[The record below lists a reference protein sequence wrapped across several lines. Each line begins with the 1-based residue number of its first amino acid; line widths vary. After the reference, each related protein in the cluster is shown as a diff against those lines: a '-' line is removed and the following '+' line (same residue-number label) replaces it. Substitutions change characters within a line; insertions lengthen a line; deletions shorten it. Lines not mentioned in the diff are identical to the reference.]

1 MTQNDVTPTTTAP
14 GTQDE
19 PPTADRPNRSTEG
32 AGKPGPDRS
41 MEGAGQSSPNR
52 STDGA
57 GQGLDRGAGSGHGA
71 EHDDL
76 AGSAD
81 ASGAGRATGAT
92 EANRAPGATVGTG
105 AAGAPARPLRTRRLP
120 VHWAWFVAAVTFVT
134 IIGAAAFRSLPGLLI
149 DPLHREF
156 DWSRG
161 TIGLAVSVNLALYGL
176 TAPFAAALM
185 DRFGIRRVVA
195 VALTVIALGSGLT
208 VWMTAAWQLLLC
220 WGVLVGLGSGSMA
233 LAFAA
238 TVTNRWF
245 IERRGL
251 VTGILTAASASGQ
264 LIFLP
269 LLAWIVEEHD
279 WRPAAVTVALAA
291 LAVVPF
297 VWLLL
302 RDHPAD
308 VGLKPFG
315 SEVFVEKPP
324 PVPGAARRAVKVLL
338 SAARTGPFWL
348 LAGTF
353 AICGAS
359 TNGLIQTHFV
369 PAAHDHGMPITAA
382 ASLLAVIG
390 VFDVVGTV
398 ASGWFTDRFDA
409 RRLLA
414 VYYALRGISLLF
426 LPMLLAFGG
435 PSVRPPMI
443 FFIVFYGLDWVATV
457 PPTLAL
463 CREHYGEDSAIVFGW
478 VLASHQVGAALIAFL
493 GGVARDVFGSYDMVW
508 YASGALCAVAALMA
522 LVIRKGRAMVPAV
535 AGA

>member
-1 MTQNDVTPTTTAP
+1 MTQTSDAVPQPTET
-14 GTQDE
+14 GTQAPTRPTRPA
-19 PPTADRPNRSTEG
+19 PPI
-32 AGKPGPDRS
+32 
-41 MEGAGQSSPNR
+41 
-52 STDGA
+52 
-57 GQGLDRGAGSGHGA
+57 H
-71 EHDDL
+71 
-76 AGSAD
+76 
-81 ASGAGRATGAT
+81 RA
-92 EANRAPGATVGTG
+92 
-105 AAGAPARPLRTRRLP
+105 
-120 VHWAWFVAAVTFVT
+120 WYVAAVAFVT
-134 IIGAAAFRSLPGLLI
+134 ILGAAAFRSMPGLLI
-149 DPLHREF
+149 EPLHDDF
-156 DWSRG
+156 GWSRG

-195 VALTVIALGSGLT
+195 VALTMIALGSGLT
-208 VWMTAAWQLLLC
+208 VWMSSSLQLILY

-245 IERRGL
+245 TTKRGL
-251 VTGILTAASASGQ
+251 VTGILTAAGASGQ

-269 LLAWIVEEHD
+269 LIAWMVED
-279 WRPAAVTVALAA
+279 GTWKPASVTVALTA

-308 VGLKPFG
+308 IGAKPYG
-315 SEVFVEKPP
+315 AEEFVPKPAP
-324 PVPGAARRAVKVLL
+324 AQGAARRAVKVLF

-369 PAAHDHGMPITAA
+369 PAAHDHGMPVQAA

-390 VFDVVGTV
+390 IFDILGTIF
-398 ASGWFTDRFDA
+398 SGWLTDRFDS

-414 VYYALRGISLLF
+414 VYYALRGVSLLF
-426 LPMLLAFGG
+426 LPILLSD
-435 PSVRPPMI
+435 SVHPPMI

-457 PPTLAL
+457 PPTIAL

-478 VLASHQVGAALIAFL
+478 VLASHQVGAALVAFL
-493 GGVARDVFGSYDMVW
+493 GGVARDVFGTYNPVW
-508 YASGALCAVAALMA
+508 YMSGALCAAAALMA
-522 LVIRKGRAMVPAV
+522 VVIRKGRSEIRIAK
-535 AGA
+535 

>member
-1 MTQNDVTPTTTAP
+1 MTQTTEPLAASVRPPVRTP
-14 GTQDE
+14 
-19 PPTADRPNRSTEG
+19 RIHR
-32 AGKPGPDRS
+32 
-41 MEGAGQSSPNR
+41 
-52 STDGA
+52 
-57 GQGLDRGAGSGHGA
+57 
-71 EHDDL
+71 
-76 AGSAD
+76 
-81 ASGAGRATGAT
+81 
-92 EANRAPGATVGTG
+92 
-105 AAGAPARPLRTRRLP
+105 
-120 VHWAWFVAAVTFVT
+120 AWFVAAVTFVT
-134 IIGAAAFRSLPGLLI
+134 IIGAAAFASLPGLLI
-149 DPLHREF
+149 EPLHGEF
-156 DWSRG
+156 HWSRG
-161 TIGLAVSVNLALYGL
+161 TIGFAVSVNLALYGL

-195 VALTVIALGSGLT
+195 VALTVIAAGSLLT
-208 VWMTAAWQLLLC
+208 VWMTAAWQLILF

-245 IERRGL
+245 TARRGL
-251 VTGILTAASASGQ
+251 VTGILTAAGASGQ

-269 LLAWIVEEHD
+269 LLSWLVEHHG

-308 VGLKPFG
+308 VGLAPYG
-315 SEVFVEKPP
+315 GEYAEKPA
-324 PVPGAARRAVKVLL
+324 PVTGAARRAVTVLFK
-338 SAARTGPFWL
+338 AARTGPFWL

-359 TNGLIQTHFV
+359 TNGLVKTHFV
-369 PAAHDHGMPITAA
+369 PAAHDHGMPVTAA
-382 ASLLAVIG
+382 AGLLAVIG

-398 ASGWFTDRFDA
+398 ASGWFTDRFEA

-426 LPMLLAFGG
+426 LPMLLA
-435 PSVRPPMI
+435 PAVHPPML

-457 PPTLAL
+457 PPTIAL

-478 VLASHQVGAALIAFL
+478 VLASHQVGAAVIAFA
-493 GGVARDVFGSYDMVW
+493 GGLARDLFGSYDIVW
-508 YASGALCAVAALMA
+508 YASGALCAAAALMA
-522 LVIRKGRAMVPAV
+522 LVIRRRPVGAMA
-535 AGA
+535 

>member
-1 MTQNDVTPTTTAP
+1 MTRTTP
-14 GTQDE
+14 E
-19 PPTADRPNRSTEG
+19 PV
-32 AGKPGPDRS
+32 
-41 MEGAGQSSPNR
+41 
-52 STDGA
+52 
-57 GQGLDRGAGSGHGA
+57 
-71 EHDDL
+71 
-76 AGSAD
+76 D
-81 ASGAGRATGAT
+81 ASPVPPGEPRPAGDPRGS
-92 EANRAPGATVGTG
+92 RVP
-105 AAGAPARPLRTRRLP
+105 R
-120 VHWAWFVAAVTFVT
+120 VHRAWFVAAVTFVT
-134 IIGAAAFRSLPGLLI
+134 IVGAAAFASLPGLLI
-149 DPLHREF
+149 EPLHQQF
-156 DWSRG
+156 AWSRG
-161 TIGLAVSVNLALYGL
+161 TIGFAVSVNLALYGL

-195 VALTVIALGSGLT
+195 VALSVIAAGSMAT
-208 VWMTAAWQLLLC
+208 VWMTASWQFILF

-245 IERRGL
+245 VARRGL
-251 VTGILTAASASGQ
+251 VTGILTAAGASGQ
-264 LIFLP
+264 LVFLP
-269 LLAWIVEEHD
+269 LLSWLVEHEG

-291 LAVVPF
+291 LVVVPF

-308 VGLKPFG
+308 VGLAPYGAADPVPKPA
-315 SEVFVEKPP
+315 
-324 PVPGAARRAVKVLL
+324 PVPGAARRTVTVLF

-359 TNGLIQTHFV
+359 TNGLVKTHFI

-390 VFDVVGTV
+390 VFDVVGTI
-398 ASGWFTDRFDA
+398 ASGWFTDRFEA

-414 VYYALRGISLLF
+414 VYYALRGVSLLF
-426 LPMLLAFGG
+426 LPVLLA
-435 PSVRPPMI
+435 PSVDPPMV

-457 PPTLAL
+457 PPTIAL

-478 VLASHQVGAALIAFL
+478 VLASHQIGAALVAFA
-493 GGVARDVFGSYDMVW
+493 GGVARDVFGSYDVVW

-522 LVIRKGRAMVPAV
+522 LVIRRRGAVPPAARP
-535 AGA
+535 AGAAGAGQPT

>member
-1 MTQNDVTPTTTAP
+1 MTQT
-14 GTQDE
+14 
-19 PPTADRPNRSTEG
+19 
-32 AGKPGPDRS
+32 
-41 MEGAGQSSPNR
+41 
-52 STDGA
+52 
-57 GQGLDRGAGSGHGA
+57 
-71 EHDDL
+71 
-76 AGSAD
+76 
-81 ASGAGRATGAT
+81 T
-92 EANRAPGATVGTG
+92 EAITAGE
-105 AAGAPARPLRTRRLP
+105 AAGPAPSRRVR
-120 VHWAWFVAAVTFVT
+120 VHRAWFVAAVAFVT
-134 IIGAAAFRSLPGLLI
+134 IIGAAAFRSLPSLLF
-149 DPLHREF
+149 DPLQDEF
-156 DWSRG
+156 HWSRG
-161 TIGLAVSVNLALYGL
+161 TIGAAVSINLVLYGL

-195 VALTVIALGSGLT
+195 VALMVIAIGSGLT

-220 WGVLVGLGSGSMA
+220 WGLLVGIGSGSMA

-245 IERRGL
+245 TARRGL
-251 VTGILTAASASGQ
+251 VTGLLTAASASGQ

-269 LLAWIVEEHD
+269 VLSWIVTHHS

-308 VGLKPFG
+308 VGLKPYG
-315 SEVFVEKPP
+315 ATEFVPKPAP
-324 PVPGAARRAVKVLL
+324 AQGAARRTLKVLS
-338 SAARTGPFWL
+338 SAVRTGPFWL
-348 LAGTF
+348 LAGSF

-359 TNGLIQTHFV
+359 TNGLVQTHFV

-398 ASGWFTDRFDA
+398 ASGWFTDRFEP

-426 LPMLLAFGG
+426 LPMLLVT
-435 PSVRPPMI
+435 PSVHPPMI

-457 PPTLAL
+457 PPTIAL
-463 CREHYGEDSAIVFGW
+463 CRELYGEDSAIVFGW
-478 VLASHQVGAALIAFL
+478 VLASHQVGAALVAFL
-493 GGVARDVFGSYDMVW
+493 GGVARDTFGEYDVVW
-508 YASGALCAVAALMA
+508 YASGALCAVAALMV
-522 LVIRKGRAMVPAV
+522 LVIRRRPVRV
-535 AGA
+535 GAALA

>member
-1 MTQNDVTPTTTAP
+1 MLYVVTQTTEPAAAGTAP
-14 GTQDE
+14 ESERT
-19 PPTADRPNRSTEG
+19 PRIHLWPSH
-32 AGKPGPDRS
+32 K
-41 MEGAGQSSPNR
+41 MSPHR
-52 STDGA
+52 
-57 GQGLDRGAGSGHGA
+57 
-71 EHDDL
+71 
-76 AGSAD
+76 
-81 ASGAGRATGAT
+81 
-92 EANRAPGATVGTG
+92 
-105 AAGAPARPLRTRRLP
+105 
-120 VHWAWFVAAVTFVT
+120 AWFVAAVTFVT

-149 DPLHREF
+149 DPLNQDF
-156 DWSRG
+156 GWSRG
-161 TIGLAVSVNLALYGL
+161 TIGAAVSVNLALYGL

-185 DRFGIRRVVA
+185 DRFGIRKVVA

-208 VWMTAAWQLLLC
+208 VWMTAAWQLMLC
-220 WGVLVGLGSGSMA
+220 WGLLVGLGSGSMA

-245 IERRGL
+245 TERRGL

-269 LLAWIVEEHD
+269 LLSWIVEKHG

-308 VGLKPFG
+308 VGVKPYG
-315 SEVFVEKPP
+315 ATEFVPKPAP
-324 PVPGAARRAVKVLL
+324 AVGAARRAVTVLS
-338 SAARTGPFWL
+338 SASRTGTFWL

-390 VFDVVGTV
+390 VFDVVGTI
-398 ASGWFTDRFDA
+398 ASGWFTDRFEP

-414 VYYALRGISLLF
+414 VYYALRGISSSSC
-426 LPMLLAFGG
+426 PCCWPRASTRRCCSSSSSTASTGSP
-435 PSVRPPMI
+435 PSRPPSPCAASST
-443 FFIVFYGLDWVATV
+443 ATTARSSSAGSS
-457 PPTLAL
+457 PPT
-463 CREHYGEDSAIVFGW
+463 RSAPHSW
-478 VLASHQVGAALIAFL
+478 PSSAASPATPS
-493 GGVARDVFGSYDMVW
+493 ARTTW
-508 YASGALCAVAALMA
+508 SGTCPARCA
-522 LVIRKGRAMVPAV
+522 RWRH
-535 AGA
+535 

>member
-1 MTQNDVTPTTTAP
+1 MTQTTQATAVDKSPPEP
-14 GTQDE
+14 G
-19 PPTADRPNRSTEG
+19 
-32 AGKPGPDRS
+32 
-41 MEGAGQSSPNR
+41 
-52 STDGA
+52 
-57 GQGLDRGAGSGHGA
+57 RGRIH
-71 EHDDL
+71 
-76 AGSAD
+76 
-81 ASGAGRATGAT
+81 RA
-92 EANRAPGATVGTG
+92 
-105 AAGAPARPLRTRRLP
+105 
-120 VHWAWFVAAVTFVT
+120 WYVAAVAFVT
-134 IIGAAAFRSLPGLLI
+134 ILGGAAFRSLPGLLI
-149 DPLHREF
+149 DPLHQEF
-156 DWSRG
+156 GWSRG
-161 TIGLAVSVNLALYGL
+161 TIAAAVSVNLALYGL

-208 VWMTAAWQLLLC
+208 VWMTAPWQLLLC
-220 WGVLVGLGSGSMA
+220 WGLLVGLGTGSMA

-245 IERRGL
+245 TERRGL

-269 LLAWIVEEHD
+269 VLALMVDAGD

-308 VGLKPFG
+308 VGLKPYG
-315 SEVFVEKPP
+315 AREFVPKPA
-324 PVPGAARRAVKVLL
+324 PVPGAARRAVKVLFT
-338 SAARTGPFWL
+338 AARTGPFWL

-369 PAAHDHGMPITAA
+369 PAAHDHGMPVPAA

-390 VFDVVGTV
+390 VFDVVGTI
-398 ASGWFTDRFDA
+398 ASGWLTDRFEP

-414 VYYALRGISLLF
+414 VYYALRGVSLLF
-426 LPMLLAFGG
+426 LPMLLF
-435 PSVRPPMI
+435 PTVHVPML

-457 PPTLAL
+457 PPTVAL

-478 VLASHQVGAALIAFL
+478 VLASHQVGAALVAFL
-493 GGVARDVFGSYDMVW
+493 GGVARDVFGSYDIVW
-508 YASGALCAVAALMA
+508 WASGALCAAAALMA
-522 LVIRKGRAMVPAV
+522 LVIRRPAAPVTV
-535 AGA
+535 AA

>member
-1 MTQNDVTPTTTAP
+1 
-14 GTQDE
+14 
-19 PPTADRPNRSTEG
+19 
-32 AGKPGPDRS
+32 
-41 MEGAGQSSPNR
+41 ME
-52 STDGA
+52 
-57 GQGLDRGAGSGHGA
+57 
-71 EHDDL
+71 
-76 AGSAD
+76 SA
-81 ASGAGRATGAT
+81 AGRKLYVVTQT
-92 EANRAPGATVGTG
+92 SEAAAVAQQPPEPGRGS
-105 AAGAPARPLRTRRLP
+105 RIR
-120 VHWAWFVAAVTFVT
+120 VHRAWFVAAVTFVT
-134 IIGAAAFRSLPGLLI
+134 IIGAAAFRSVPGLLI
-149 DPLHREF
+149 DPLHDEF

-161 TIGLAVSVNLALYGL
+161 TIGAAVSVNLALYGL

-208 VWMTAAWQLLLC
+208 VWMTAAWQLMLC
-220 WGVLVGLGSGSMA
+220 WGLLVGLGSGSMA

-245 IERRGL
+245 TERRGL
-251 VTGILTAASASGQ
+251 VSGILTAASASGQ

-269 LLAWIVEEHD
+269 LLSWIVERHD

-308 VGLKPFG
+308 VGQKPYG
-315 SEVFVEKPP
+315 AAEFVPKPA
-324 PVPGAARRAVKVLL
+324 PVPGAARRAVTVLF

-369 PAAHDHGMPITAA
+369 PAAHDHGMPLTTA

-390 VFDVVGTV
+390 VFDVVGTI
-398 ASGWFTDRFDA
+398 ASGWFTDRFEA

-414 VYYALRGISLLF
+414 VYYSLRGVSLLF
-426 LPMLLAFGG
+426 LPLLLVTPG
-435 PSVRPPMI
+435 VQPPMI

-463 CREHYGEDSAIVFGW
+463 CREQYGEDSAIVFGW
-478 VLASHQVGAALIAFL
+478 VLASHQVGAALVAFL
-493 GGVARDVFGSYDMVW
+493 GGLARDTFGSYDVVW

-522 LVIRKGRAMVPAV
+522 LVIRRRGVGV
-535 AGA
+535 ATMA

>member
-1 MTQNDVTPTTTAP
+1 VTQTSPAAAP
-14 GTQDE
+14 VQ
-19 PPTADRPNRSTEG
+19 A
-32 AGKPGPDRS
+32 
-41 MEGAGQSSPNR
+41 
-52 STDGA
+52 
-57 GQGLDRGAGSGHGA
+57 
-71 EHDDL
+71 
-76 AGSAD
+76 
-81 ASGAGRATGAT
+81 
-92 EANRAPGATVGTG
+92 AP
-105 AAGAPARPLRTRRLP
+105 PARRRR
-120 VHWAWFVAAVTFVT
+120 VHRAWSVAAVTFVT

-149 DPLHREF
+149 DPLHQEF
-156 DWSRG
+156 GWSRG
-161 TIGLAVSVNLALYGL
+161 TIGAAVSINLALYGL

-195 VALTVIALGSGLT
+195 VALTVIAAGSGLT
-208 VWMTAAWQLLLC
+208 VWMTAAWQLWLC
-220 WGVLVGLGSGSMA
+220 WGLLVGLGSGSMA

-245 IERRGL
+245 TERRGL

-269 LLAWIVEEHD
+269 VLSWLTEHHG

-297 VWLLL
+297 VWILL

-308 VGLKPFG
+308 IGQRPYGAEEFVPKPA
-315 SEVFVEKPP
+315 
-324 PVPGAARRAVKVLL
+324 PVAGAARRTLKVL
-338 SAARTGPFWL
+338 SRSVRTGTFWL

-369 PAAHDHGMPITAA
+369 PAEHDHGMPVTTA

-390 VFDVVGTV
+390 VFDVAGTI
-398 ASGWFTDRFDA
+398 ASGWFTDRFEP

-414 VYYALRGISLLF
+414 VYYALRGVSLVF
-426 LPMLLAFGG
+426 LPMLLG
-435 PSVRPPMI
+435 PAVHPPML

-463 CREHYGEDSAIVFGW
+463 CRENYGDDSAIVFGW
-478 VLASHQVGAALIAFL
+478 VLASHQVGAALVAYL
-493 GGVARDVFGSYDMVW
+493 GGLARDVFGTYDLVW
-508 YASGALCAVAALMA
+508 YASGTLCAAAALMA
-522 LVIRKGRAMVPAV
+522 LVIRRATPSVPTVAV
-535 AGA
+535 P

>member
-1 MTQNDVTPTTTAP
+1 MTQRADDAPALARTTADQQP
-14 GTQDE
+14 HE
-19 PPTADRPNRSTEG
+19 SRP
-32 AGKPGPDRS
+32 AK
-41 MEGAGQSSPNR
+41 SSR
-52 STDGA
+52 
-57 GQGLDRGAGSGHGA
+57 
-71 EHDDL
+71 
-76 AGSAD
+76 
-81 ASGAGRATGAT
+81 
-92 EANRAPGATVGTG
+92 
-105 AAGAPARPLRTRRLP
+105 
-120 VHWAWFVAAVTFVT
+120 VHRAWFVAAVTFVT

-149 DPLHREF
+149 DPLHDEF
-156 DWSRG
+156 HWSRG
-161 TIGLAVSVNLALYGL
+161 TIASAVSINLALYGL

-195 VALTVIALGSGLT
+195 VALTVIAVGAGST
-208 VWMTAAWQLLLC
+208 VWMTSAWQLMLC
-220 WGVLVGLGSGSMA
+220 WGLLVGLGSGSMA

-245 IERRGL
+245 TERRGL
-251 VTGILTAASASGQ
+251 VSGILTAASASGQ

-269 LLAWIVEEHD
+269 LLSWIVSEHD

-308 VGLKPFG
+308 AGLKPYG
-315 SEVFVEKPP
+315 ATEFVPKPA
-324 PVPGAARRAVKVLL
+324 PVPGAARRTIRVLL

-390 VFDVVGTV
+390 VFDVVGTI
-398 ASGWFTDRFDA
+398 ASGWLTDRYEP

-414 VYYALRGISLLF
+414 VYYAFRGLSLLF
-426 LPMLLAFGG
+426 LPYLLA
-435 PSVRPPMI
+435 PSVHLPMI

-457 PPTLAL
+457 PPTMAL
-463 CREHYGEDSAIVFGW
+463 CREHYGDDSAIVFGW
-478 VLASHQVGAALIAFL
+478 VLASHQVGAALVAFL
-493 GGVARDVFGSYDMVW
+493 GGLARDTFGAYDVVW

-522 LVIRKGRAMVPAV
+522 LVIRRRRLNVPSGGGTVAV

>member
-1 MTQNDVTPTTTAP
+1 MTQT
-14 GTQDE
+14 
-19 PPTADRPNRSTEG
+19 RP
-32 AGKPGPDRS
+32 
-41 MEGAGQSSPNR
+41 
-52 STDGA
+52 
-57 GQGLDRGAGSGHGA
+57 
-71 EHDDL
+71 
-76 AGSAD
+76 
-81 ASGAGRATGAT
+81 
-92 EANRAPGATVGTG
+92 
-105 AAGAPARPLRTRRLP
+105 APAPVQDAPRRRR
-120 VHWAWFVAAVTFVT
+120 VHRAWFVAAVTFVT

-149 DPLHREF
+149 DPLHEEF
-156 DWSRG
+156 GWSRG
-161 TIGLAVSVNLALYGL
+161 TIGAAVSVNLALYGL

-195 VALTVIALGSGLT
+195 VALTVIALGAGLT
-208 VWMTAAWQLLLC
+208 VWMTAPWQLMLC
-220 WGVLVGLGSGSMA
+220 WGLFVGLGSGSMA

-238 TVTNRWF
+238 TVTGRWF
-245 IERRGL
+245 TERRGL

-269 LLAWIVEEHD
+269 LLAWIVENHR

-308 VGLKPFG
+308 VGLKPYG
-315 SEVFVEKPP
+315 ATEFVPKPP
-324 PVPGAARRAVKVLL
+324 PVTGAARRAITVLV
-338 SAARTGPFWL
+338 SAVRTGQFWL
-348 LAGTF
+348 LAGSF

-369 PAAHDHGMPITAA
+369 PAAHDHGMPVPAA

-390 VFDVVGTV
+390 VFDVLGTI
-398 ASGWFTDRFDA
+398 ASGWFTDRFDS

-426 LPMLLAFGG
+426 LPMLLG
-435 PSVRPPMI
+435 PAVQVPMV

-463 CREHYGEDSAIVFGW
+463 CRERFGDDSAIVFGW
-478 VLASHQVGAALIAFL
+478 VLASHQIGAAVVAWL
-493 GGVARDVFGSYDMVW
+493 GGFARDVFGTYDMVW
-508 YASGALCAVAALMA
+508 YASGSLCAAAALMS
-522 LVIRKGRAMVPAV
+522 LVIRRRPAAV
-535 AGA
+535 AVA

>member
-1 MTQNDVTPTTTAP
+1 MPRRP
-14 GTQDE
+14 G
-19 PPTADRPNRSTEG
+19 R
-32 AGKPGPDRS
+32 
-41 MEGAGQSSPNR
+41 
-52 STDGA
+52 
-57 GQGLDRGAGSGHGA
+57 
-71 EHDDL
+71 
-76 AGSAD
+76 
-81 ASGAGRATGAT
+81 
-92 EANRAPGATVGTG
+92 
-105 AAGAPARPLRTRRLP
+105 
-120 VHWAWFVAAVTFVT
+120 VHRAWFVAAVAFVT

-149 DPLHREF
+149 DPLHAEF
-156 DWSRG
+156 GWSRG

-185 DRFGIRRVVA
+185 DKYGIRKVVA
-195 VALTVIALGSGLT
+195 VALTIIAIGSGLT

-220 WGVLVGLGSGSMA
+220 WGLLVGLGTGSMA

-245 IERRGL
+245 TERRGL
-251 VTGILTAASASGQ
+251 VTGILTAAAASGQ

-269 LLAWIVEEHD
+269 LLSWIVQEHH

-308 VGLKPFG
+308 VGLAPYGAKEFVPKPA
-315 SEVFVEKPP
+315 
-324 PVPGAARRAVKVLL
+324 PVAGAARRTLTVLF

-359 TNGLIQTHFV
+359 TNGLVQTHFV

-390 VFDVVGTV
+390 VFDVVGTI
-398 ASGWFTDRFDA
+398 ASGWFTDRYDA

-414 VYYALRGISLLF
+414 VYYALRGVSLLF
-426 LPMLLAFGG
+426 LPMLLA
-435 PSVRPPMI
+435 PSVHPPMI

-457 PPTLAL
+457 PPTIAL
-463 CREHYGEDSAIVFGW
+463 CREHYGDESAIVFGW
-478 VLASHQVGAALIAFL
+478 VLASHQVGAAIVAFA
-493 GGVARDVFGSYDMVW
+493 GGAARDVFGSYDVVW
-508 YASGALCAVAALMA
+508 YASGALCAAAALMA
-522 LVIRKGRAMVPAV
+522 LVITRRPAAPAPVAV
-535 AGA
+535 A

>member
-1 MTQNDVTPTTTAP
+1 MLSDVT
-14 GTQDE
+14 Q
-19 PPTADRPNRSTEG
+19 
-32 AGKPGPDRS
+32 
-41 MEGAGQSSPNR
+41 
-52 STDGA
+52 STDLTPDGA
-57 GQGLDRGAGSGHGA
+57 KGTPVPVPAPTLTPAPA
-71 EHDDL
+71 P
-76 AGSAD
+76 AP
-81 ASGAGRATGAT
+81 
-92 EANRAPGATVGTG
+92 RAPG
-105 AAGAPARPLRTRRLP
+105 RIHR
-120 VHWAWFVAAVTFVT
+120 AWFVAAVTFVT
-134 IIGAAAFRSLPGLLI
+134 IIGAAAFASLPGLLI
-149 DPLHREF
+149 EPLHTEF

-161 TIGLAVSVNLALYGL
+161 TIGFAVSVNLALYGL

-185 DRFGIRRVVA
+185 DRFGIRKVVA
-195 VALTVIALGSGLT
+195 VALTMISAGAVLT
-208 VWMTAAWQLLLC
+208 VWMTATWQLVMY

-245 IERRGL
+245 VARRGL
-251 VTGILTAASASGQ
+251 VTGILTAAGASGQ
-264 LIFLP
+264 LVFLP
-269 LLAWIVEEHD
+269 LLSWLVEAHG
-279 WRPAAVTVALAA
+279 WRPAAVTVSLTA

-308 VGLKPFG
+308 VGLSAYGAPEFVPKPA
-315 SEVFVEKPP
+315 
-324 PVPGAARRAVKVLL
+324 PVRGAARRALSVLA

-359 TNGLIQTHFV
+359 TNGLVKTHFV

-390 VFDVVGTV
+390 VFDVVGTI
-398 ASGWFTDRFDA
+398 ASGWFTDRYEA

-414 VYYALRGISLLF
+414 VYYALRGVSLLF
-426 LPMLLAFGG
+426 LPMLLG
-435 PSVRPPMI
+435 PAVHPPML

-457 PPTLAL
+457 PPTIAL

-478 VLASHQVGAALIAFL
+478 VLASHQVGAAVVAFA
-493 GGVARDVFGSYDMVW
+493 GGVTRDVFGSYDVIW

-522 LVIRKGRAMVPAV
+522 LVIRRGVGRSPSWSRPRLDP
-535 AGA
+535 GSP